1 MFPNLF
7 NFDLVKRVFIV
18 GPPGSERKDFAKRA
32 KDKFP
37 LTVIE
42 TGSLLKKEVTK
53 KTDHAEAIQKA
64 FENRVLGKFY
74 QFLNSIIISVI
85 SFCLT

>member
-1 MFPNLF
+1 M
-7 NFDLVKRVFIV
+7 KRVFVV
-18 GPPGSERKDFAKRA
+18 GPPGAERKEFAKRA

-53 KTDHAEAIQKA
+53 KSDHSEAIQRA
-64 FENRVLGKFY
+64 FE
-74 QFLNSIIISVI
+74 
-85 SFCLT
+85 